1 MRVLQSTNFVN
12 AISRLAQM
20 LIALMSALFQQR
32 VHVLPVQ
39 CRCDPLNAI
48 GAVHSDKHRMKKL
61 RGTAS
66 RGEQNGFHMS
76 DPHFYRLRKG
86 DRRRGLRTAAQK
98 GDGERCERDYLTL
111 ILRYGNSNHID
122 VNSATAL
129 GLSIIL
135 HCPLQQPRRT
145 AEFPHCHCPKTRY
158 ELSGSPR
165 ASVGLHGHL

>member
-1 MRVLQSTNFVN
+1 
-12 AISRLAQM
+12 M
-20 LIALMSALFQQR
+20 LIALMSALFQQRR

-48 GAVHSDKHRMKKL
+48 GAVHSDKHRIKKI
-61 RGTAS
+61 RRTDS
-66 RGEQNGFHMS
+66 RGEQNGFDMS

-122 VNSATAL
+122 DKPICV
-129 GLSIIL
+129 
-135 HCPLQQPRRT
+135 RR
-145 AEFPHCHCPKTRY
+145 
-158 ELSGSPR
+158 
-165 ASVGLHGHL
+165 